1 MDSVSSG
8 SLPVSTG
15 TEVDDLAEELG
26 MLGEETFTVKQSHIK
41 KNPVSGAKVPK
52 EVTLKVGG
60 MGLNIFDGGIPVENH
75 LYFALQGWTYSQER
89 NTFDITLKAEQ
100 EQVRGGSRSSECPQ
114 APVAAAAA
122 AAAAAEAGAHRRR
135 RA

>member
-89 NTFDITLKAEQ
+89 NTFDITLKA
-100 EQVRGGSRSSECPQ
+100 GSKKIKFVTP
-114 APVAAAAA
+114 
-122 AAAAAEAGAHRRR
+122 
-135 RA
+135 

>member
-1 MDSVSSG
+1 LGAERAWSRTGNPIEPEGAKKIELASMDSVSSG

-89 NTFDITLKAEQ
+89 NTFDITLKA
-100 EQVRGGSRSSECPQ
+100 GSKKIKFVTP
-114 APVAAAAA
+114 
-122 AAAAAEAGAHRRR
+122 
-135 RA
+135 